1 MIELGEEQLEALEQI
16 KQFLAG
22 DSMAYSLTGAAGTGK
37 TLVCSYIINY
47 LRQIHKD
54 YCLCAPTHKAK
65 TVIEYYTRDKAI
77 TLHKLLSLSPKLDII
92 NLDFNDLQFETR
104 YAKETI
110 PNKGVV
116 ICDESSMISDDL
128 FDLLIE
134 KCSIRGTKI
143 IFIGDKL
150 QLSPVKSERV
160 SKVYSV
166 PNSFTL
172 TKIYRQD
179 KNNAILDT
187 LGILRER
194 QIEKFKTSI
203 GLTGS
208 LFCESNFKDFFDVCK
223 KYIQIAIDTENI
235 FAAKVLAYTNNRVN
249 NYNKFITESLF
260 GDSTI
265 YHEGEILTAYENLE
279 TPLGTFWNSMDYII
293 TSKPVAKKIN
303 IPNFGSLFGYSICL
317 YDTGNKSNT
326 YIDILS
332 PSLPNSDFEELAASI
347 EDVRL
352 TAIESTGKFRNK
364 CWSKYYKM
372 MESFTTPRD
381 LYFDGRLIRKKSFDR
396 GYATTVH
403 KSQGSSFDTILV
415 DMQNVNKCPIEE
427 NIRQLQYVALSRTRK
442 NAYIYQ

>member
-1 MIELGEEQLEALEQI
+1 MELGEEQKEALERI
-16 KQFLAG
+16 KQFLNS
-22 DSMAYSLTGAAGTGK
+22 DDIAYSLTGAAGTGK
-37 TLVCSYIINY
+37 TVICSYIIKY
-47 LRQIHKD
+47 LRKIRKD

-65 TVIEYYTRDKAI
+65 TVIEYYTKDKAL

-92 NLDFNDLQFETR
+92 NLDFNDLQFEAK

-110 PNKGVV
+110 PDNGVV

-134 KCSIRGTKI
+134 KCSARGAKI

-160 SKVYSV
+160 SKVYSL

-179 KNNAILDT
+179 ENNAILGT
-187 LGILRER
+187 LETLREH

-203 GLTGS
+203 GSSGS
-208 LFCESNFKDFFDVCK
+208 LIYESNFSDFFNICK
-223 KYIQIAIDTENI
+223 KYIQVAIDTENI
-235 FAAKVLAYTNNRVN
+235 FAAKILAYTNNRVK

-260 GDSTI
+260 GDGSL

-326 YIDILS
+326 YVDILS
-332 PSLPNSDFEELAASI
+332 PELPESDFEELAASI
-347 EDVRL
+347 EDIRL
-352 TAIESTGKFRNK
+352 TAIDATGKYKNK

-403 KSQGSSFDTILV
+403 KSQGSSFDTILI
-415 DMQNVNKCPIEE
+415 DMQNINKCPVKE
-427 NIRQLQYVALSRTRK
+427 NIRQLQYVALSRTRN

>member
-1 MIELGEEQLEALEQI
+1 MELGEEQKEALERI
-16 KQFLAG
+16 EQFLNS
-22 DSMAYSLTGAAGTGK
+22 DDIAYSLTGAAGTGK
-37 TLVCSYIINY
+37 TVICSYIIKY
-47 LRQIHKD
+47 LRKIRKD

-65 TVIEYYTRDKAI
+65 TVIEYYTKDKAL

-92 NLDFNDLQFETR
+92 NLDFNDLQFEAK

-110 PNKGVV
+110 PDNGVV

-134 KCSIRGTKI
+134 KCSARGAKI

-160 SKVYSV
+160 SKVYSL

-179 KNNAILDT
+179 ENNAILGT
-187 LGILRER
+187 LETLRER

-203 GLTGS
+203 GSAGS
-208 LFCESNFKDFFDVCK
+208 LIYEPNFSDFFNICK
-223 KYIQIAIDTENI
+223 KYIQLAIDTENI
-235 FAAKVLAYTNNRVN
+235 FAAKILAYTNNRVK

-260 GDSTI
+260 GDGSL

-326 YIDILS
+326 YVDILS
-332 PSLPNSDFEELAASI
+332 PELPESDFEELAASI
-347 EDVRL
+347 EDIRL
-352 TAIESTGKFRNK
+352 TAIDATGKYKNK

-403 KSQGSSFDTILV
+403 KSQGSSFDTILI
-415 DMQNVNKCPIEE
+415 DMQNINKCPVKE
-427 NIRQLQYVALSRTRK
+427 NIRQLQYVALSRTRN

>member
-1 MIELGEEQLEALEQI
+1 MELGEEQKEALERI
-16 KQFLAG
+16 EQFLNS
-22 DSMAYSLTGAAGTGK
+22 DDIAYSLTGAAGTGK
-37 TLVCSYIINY
+37 TVICSYIIKY
-47 LRQIHKD
+47 LRKIRKD

-65 TVIEYYTRDKAI
+65 TVIEYYTKDKAL

-92 NLDFNDLQFETR
+92 NLDFNDLQFEAK

-110 PNKGVV
+110 PDNGVV

-134 KCSIRGTKI
+134 KCSARRAKI

-160 SKVYSV
+160 SKVYLL

-179 KNNAILDT
+179 ENNAILGT
-187 LGILRER
+187 LETLREH

-203 GLTGS
+203 GSSGS
-208 LFCESNFKDFFDVCK
+208 LIYEPNFSDFFNICK

-235 FAAKVLAYTNNRVN
+235 FAAKILAYTNNRVK

-260 GDSTI
+260 GDGSL
-265 YHEGEILTAYENLE
+265 YHKGEILTAYENLE

-326 YIDILS
+326 YVDILS
-332 PSLPNSDFEELAASI
+332 PELPESDFEELAASI
-347 EDVRL
+347 EDIRL
-352 TAIESTGKFRNK
+352 TAIDATGKYKNK

-372 MESFTTPRD
+372 MESFTTPKD

-403 KSQGSSFDTILV
+403 KSQGSSFDTILI
-415 DMQNVNKCPIEE
+415 DMQNINKCPIEE
-427 NIRQLQYVALSRTRK
+427 NIRQLQYVALSRTRN

>member
-1 MIELGEEQLEALEQI
+1 MELGEEQKEALERI
-16 KQFLAG
+16 EQFLNS
-22 DSMAYSLTGAAGTGK
+22 DDIAYSLTGAAGTGK
-37 TLVCSYIINY
+37 TVICSYIIKY
-47 LRQIHKD
+47 LRKIRKD

-65 TVIEYYTRDKAI
+65 TVIEYYTKDKAL

-92 NLDFNDLQFETR
+92 NLDFNDLQFEAK

-110 PNKGVV
+110 PYNGVV

-134 KCSIRGTKI
+134 KCSARGAKI

-160 SKVYSV
+160 SKVYSL
-166 PNSFTL
+166 PNSFSL

-179 KNNAILDT
+179 ENNAILGT
-187 LGILRER
+187 LETLREH

-203 GLTGS
+203 GSSGS
-208 LFCESNFKDFFDVCK
+208 LIYEPNFSDFFNICK
-223 KYIQIAIDTENI
+223 KYIQLAIDTENI
-235 FAAKVLAYTNNRVN
+235 FAAKILAYTNNRVK

-260 GDSTI
+260 GDGSL
-265 YHEGEILTAYENLE
+265 YHKGEILTAYENLE

-326 YIDILS
+326 YVDILS
-332 PSLPNSDFEELAASI
+332 PELPESDFEELAASI
-347 EDVRL
+347 EDIRL
-352 TAIESTGKFRNK
+352 TAIDATGKYKNK

-372 MESFTTPRD
+372 MESFTTPKD

-403 KSQGSSFDTILV
+403 KSQGSSFDTILI
-415 DMQNVNKCPIEE
+415 DMQNINKCPVKE
-427 NIRQLQYVALSRTRK
+427 NIRQLQYVALSRTRN

>member
-1 MIELGEEQLEALEQI
+1 MELGEEQKEALERI
-16 KQFLAG
+16 EQFLNS
-22 DSMAYSLTGAAGTGK
+22 DDIAYSLTGAAGTGK
-37 TLVCSYIINY
+37 TVICSYIIKY
-47 LRQIHKD
+47 LRKIRKD

-65 TVIEYYTRDKAI
+65 TVIEYYTKDKAL

-92 NLDFNDLQFETR
+92 NLDFNDLQFEAK

-110 PNKGVV
+110 PDNGVV

-134 KCSIRGTKI
+134 KCSARGAKI

-160 SKVYSV
+160 SKVYSL
-166 PNSFTL
+166 PNSFAL

-179 KNNAILDT
+179 ENNAILGT
-187 LGILRER
+187 LETLREH

-203 GLTGS
+203 GSSGS
-208 LFCESNFKDFFDVCK
+208 LIYESNFSDFFNICK
-223 KYIQIAIDTENI
+223 KYIQLAIDTENI
-235 FAAKVLAYTNNRVN
+235 FAAKILAYTNNRVK

-260 GDSTI
+260 GDGSL
-265 YHEGEILTAYENLE
+265 YHKGEILTAYENLE
-279 TPLGTFWNSMDYII
+279 TPLGTFWNSTDYII

-326 YIDILS
+326 YVDILS
-332 PSLPNSDFEELAASI
+332 PELPESDFEELAASI
-347 EDVRL
+347 EDIRL
-352 TAIESTGKFRNK
+352 TAIDATGKYKNK

-403 KSQGSSFDTILV
+403 KSQGSSFDTILI
-415 DMQNVNKCPIEE
+415 DMQNINKCPVKE
-427 NIRQLQYVALSRTRK
+427 NIRQLQYVALSRTRN

>member
-1 MIELGEEQLEALEQI
+1 MELGEEQKEALERI
-16 KQFLAG
+16 EQFLNS
-22 DSMAYSLTGAAGTGK
+22 DDIAYSLTGAAGTGK
-37 TLVCSYIINY
+37 TVICSYIIKY
-47 LRQIHKD
+47 LRKIRKD

-65 TVIEYYTRDKAI
+65 TVIEYYTKDKAL

-92 NLDFNDLQFETR
+92 NLDFNDLQFEAK

-110 PNKGVV
+110 PDNGVV

-134 KCSIRGTKI
+134 KCSVRGAKI

-160 SKVYSV
+160 SKVYSL

-179 KNNAILDT
+179 ENNAILGT
-187 LGILRER
+187 LETLRER

-203 GLTGS
+203 GSSGS
-208 LFCESNFKDFFDVCK
+208 LIYEPNFSDFFNICK
-223 KYIQIAIDTENI
+223 KYIQLAIDTENI
-235 FAAKVLAYTNNRVN
+235 FAAKILAYTNNRVK

-260 GDSTI
+260 GDGSL
-265 YHEGEILTAYENLE
+265 YHKGEILTAYENLE

-293 TSKPVAKKIN
+293 TSKPAAKKIN

-326 YIDILS
+326 YVDILS
-332 PSLPNSDFEELAASI
+332 PELPESDFEELAASI
-347 EDVRL
+347 EDIRL
-352 TAIESTGKFRNK
+352 TAIDATGKYKNK

-372 MESFTTPRD
+372 MESFTTPKD

-403 KSQGSSFDTILV
+403 KSQGSSFDTILI
-415 DMQNVNKCPIEE
+415 DMQNINKCPVKE
-427 NIRQLQYVALSRTRK
+427 NIRQLQYVALSRTRN